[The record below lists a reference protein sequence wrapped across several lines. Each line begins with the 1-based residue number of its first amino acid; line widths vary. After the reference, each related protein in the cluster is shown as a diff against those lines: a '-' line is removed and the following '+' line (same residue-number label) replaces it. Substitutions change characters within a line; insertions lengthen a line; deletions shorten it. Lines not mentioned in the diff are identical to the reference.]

1 MQGWGAA
8 WLPAEGGGQILHH
21 CAIREVPGPSARWN
35 HSSVPTSPQPL
46 LGFLSYAPLL
56 LSFPSF
62 FSVLYVED
70 LLELSFPL
78 QKGWS
83 NVLCPLALSEPELA
97 PAAEQSMKRENS
109 SAALEF

>member
-1 MQGWGAA
+1 MGGCVAACRGRWPNPASLRNQGGPGSLCTLEPLLMAHLTSALA
-8 WLPAEGGGQILHH
+8 WLPQL
-21 CAIREVPGPSARWN
+21 C
-35 HSSVPTSPQPL
+35 SPL
-46 LGFLSYAPLL
+46 ALVSI
-56 LSFPSF
+56 F